1 MRKKWSS
8 ERAVDHVSGV
18 LMIRKKGYL
27 ARNIHGMC
35 PLLSL
40 KYVILEF
47 LDERFLLRYRGSVT
61 RCVLPESSGYSESAV
76 CRD

>member
-1 MRKKWSS
+1 MKKKWSS

-47 LDERFLLRYRGSVT
+47 LDERFLL
-61 RCVLPESSGYSESAV
+61 
-76 CRD
+76 

>member
-1 MRKKWSS
+1 MKKKWSS
-8 ERAVDHVSGV
+8 ERAVDHVSGA

-35 PLLSL
+35 PLLCL

-61 RCVLPESSGYSESAV
+61 CCVLPERSDYPESAV
-76 CRD
+76 RRD